1 MGWLYL
7 SLAILFELSGTLC
20 MKLSQGFYKLVPFI
34 LMFVFYIFAFT
45 SLTFALKKIEIGI
58 AYAIW
63 SGVGTALIAIIGI
76 LYFNES
82 INLFKICSLLLIIL
96 GVVGL
101 NFSSLSR

>member
-20 MKLSQGFYKLVPFI
+20 MKLSGGFQKLLPSI
-34 LMFVFYIFAFT
+34 LMFFFYILAFS

-63 SGVGTALIAIIGI
+63 SGVGTALIGVIGI

-82 INLFKICSLLLIIL
+82 VNVLKIGSLLLVIL

-101 NFSSLSR
+101 NASSLFR

>member
-101 NFSSLSR
+101 NVSSLSR